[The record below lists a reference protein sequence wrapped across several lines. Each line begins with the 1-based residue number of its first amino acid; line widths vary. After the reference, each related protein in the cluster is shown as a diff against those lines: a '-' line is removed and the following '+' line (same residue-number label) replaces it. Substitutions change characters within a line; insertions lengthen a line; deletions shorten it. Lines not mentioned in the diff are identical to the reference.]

1 MATNTSLEYNQK
13 VSPQYHLHLNLPLD
27 LFKELK
33 NPNKKN
39 TPDLR
44 PKISAPKK
52 LTPASTPKKH
62 TLDDYKPK
70 EIAGA
75 FGYNYIEYKKG
86 VGDVEMGKYFEKI
99 RPYLHNMINNFKIS
113 DKRKIQKHQEG
124 LQESMKGSGFVFDHV
139 DELHYKSQDK
149 PQGFWIIHRFS

>member
-13 VSPQYHLHLNLPLD
+13 VSSQYHLHLNLPLD

-52 LTPASTPKKH
+52 LIPASTPKKH

-113 DKRKIQKHQEG
+113 DKRKI
-124 LQESMKGSGFVFDHV
+124 
-139 DELHYKSQDK
+139 
-149 PQGFWIIHRFS
+149 